1 MKKSTQTELVIFKS
15 AKGQVKLRGD
25 FHHETL
31 WATQAEIAQ
40 VFNVTPQNVT
50 LHLKNIY
57 REKELEEK
65 TTCKESLQVQKEGNR
80 EVSRQVKIYNLDVI
94 IAIGY
99 RVNSVVGTNFRIWA
113 TTTLKQHML
122 NGFTINK
129 SRIATNYDA
138 FMKAVE
144 VVKTLAPAQG
154 NIDTQSVLEL
164 VQLFAD
170 TWFSLDA
177 YDKEVFTPSKVNKKK
192 VKLTA
197 EEFLGH
203 VAILKNELMKKSEAT
218 ENFAQERNRDSV
230 EGIIGNVMQS
240 FGGSELYP
248 SLEEKAAHLMYFII
262 KNHPFVDGNK
272 RTGAYSLVWFL
283 RKVGKLDIGRLSPT
297 ALTALTLLVAESNPT
312 DKDKV
317 TALIVLLIAGPKRN
331 M

>member
-31 WATQAEIAQ
+31 WATQAEISEIFGVERSVVTKHINN
-40 VFNVTPQNVT
+40 VF
-50 LHLKNIY
+50 KDG
-57 REKELEEK
+57 ELEESSVCAKFAHTANDGK
-65 TTCKESLQVQKEGNR
+65 TYQVQ
-80 EVSRQVKIYNLDVI
+80 SYNLDI
-94 IAIGY
+94 ILSVGY
-99 RVNSVVGTNFRIWA
+99 RTNSAKAIEFRKWA
-113 TTTLKQHML
+113 TSVLRKHVID
-122 NGFTINK
+122 GFTINK

-144 VVKTLAPAQG
+144 TVKTLAPARG
-154 NIDTQSVLEL
+154 NVDTQSVLEL

-197 EEFLGH
+197 KEFLGH
-203 VAILKNELMKKSEAT
+203 VTILKGELMKKGEAT
-218 ENFAQERNRDSV
+218 ENFAQERNRDSI
-230 EGIIGNVMQS
+230 EGIVGNVMQS
-240 FGGSELYP
+240 FGGSDLYP

-283 RKVGKLDIGRLSPT
+283 RKVGKLDVGRLSPT

-317 TALIVLLIAGPKRN
+317 TALIVLLIAGPKRK